1 LRRQKN
7 RLTAVDIRNAKRDTC
22 DGQGLW
28 LQVSP
33 KFGTKSWLFRFTD
46 PIFKKADSMGF
57 GAVDRVSL
65 AKARELAQKARD
77 VLAEGNN
84 PRLERDAQRTAKRV
98 ETAKRMTFVAC
109 AGAYIRANEAGWK
122 SAVHRAQWRSTF
134 NETRRGSRVFPA
146 ATAAINDLP
155 VAAIDVAL
163 VIKVLEPIWYATPES
178 ASRIRG
184 RIERVLAWATV
195 AGHRTG
201 DNPARWGGNLNEL
214 LPAKN
219 KIAKTEHHNA
229 VPYREL
235 PKFMAD
241 LRAKPGVSA
250 RALEFCVL
258 TATRTGEVIGARWDE
273 IDLETK
279 VWSIPAKRMK
289 SGRPHTVPLSN
300 QALEII
306 ANLPRECEYLFS
318 GRAAG
323 KPLSNMAM
331 LELLRDMRGKGAT
344 VHGFRSSLRDWAGNE
359 TNFPREI
366 AEAALAHVVGD
377 ETERSYRRSDALEKR
392 RKLMSAW
399 AAYCER
405 ALADRRNVISI
416 RETA

>member
-1 LRRQKN
+1 LRRQKD
-7 RLTAVDIRNAKRDTC
+7 RLTAVAIRNAKRDTC

-46 PIFKKADSMGF
+46 PIFKKPDSMGF

-77 VLAEGNN
+77 VLAEGDN
-84 PRLERDAQRTAKRV
+84 PRLERDAQRAAKRV
-98 ETAKRMTFVAC
+98 ETAKQMTFLEC
-109 AGAYIRANEAGWK
+109 AEAYIRANEAGWK
-122 SAVHRAQWRSTF
+122 NAVHRNQWRSTF
-134 NETRRGSRVFPA
+134 EETRRGKQVFPA
-146 ATAAINDLP
+146 ATKTINDLP
-155 VAAIDVAL
+155 VAAVDTAL
-163 VIKVLEPIWYATPES
+163 VVKVLEPLWYRTPES

-201 DNPARWGGNLNEL
+201 DNPARWTGHLKEL
-214 LPAKN
+214 LPAKA
-219 KIAKTEHHNA
+219 KIAKTEHHHA
-229 VPYREL
+229 IPYVEL
-235 PKFMAD
+235 PAFMGE
-241 LRAKPGVSA
+241 LRGKQGFSA
-250 RALEFCVL
+250 SALEFCIL
-258 TATRTGEVIGARWDE
+258 TATRTNETLGAKWSE
-273 IDLETK
+273 IDLRAK
-279 VWSIPAKRMK
+279 VWNIPAERMK
-289 SGRPHTVPLSN
+289 SRRPHTVPLSDR
-300 QALEII
+300 ALELI
-306 ANLPRECEYLFS
+306 AKLPREGEYLFS
-318 GRAAG
+318 GRSAG

-331 LELLRDMRGKGAT
+331 LELLRDLRGKGAA

-405 ALADRRNVISI
+405 APADRRNVISI